1 MTNPPGQGNPG
12 FAPLTQGQEPAQP
25 GLAPQPQPGPPQQHM
40 PQPPPGIQQAQ
51 YQSGYP
57 QPPAVNGMCLFRKN
71 YSPLIYV
78 VYEILGQ
85 RLTQHCIK
93 AMDPQDKLRLQE
105 WANLATR

>member
-12 FAPLTQGQEPAQP
+12 LAPLTQGQEPAQP

-57 QPPAVNGMCLFRKN
+57 QPPAVNGMCLF
-71 YSPLIYV
+71 
-78 VYEILGQ
+78 LGIHCPFMFVIWEVTSR
-85 RLTQHCIK
+85 RLTQQCAK
-93 AMDPQDKLRLQE
+93 AMDPQDKLRLPG
-105 WANLATR
+105 